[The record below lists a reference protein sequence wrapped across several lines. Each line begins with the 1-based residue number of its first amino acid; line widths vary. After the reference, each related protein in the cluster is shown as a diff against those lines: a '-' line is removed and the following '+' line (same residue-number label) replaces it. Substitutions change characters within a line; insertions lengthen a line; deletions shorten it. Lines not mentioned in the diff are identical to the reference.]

1 MLGQSSRL
9 APAAEN
15 PALISRWGN
24 WIDAPSLIRD
34 ISCWMALAKEQAFER
49 LRNARKSGR
58 LAHACLL
65 SGAPGSGKKWL
76 ADELTALVLGT
87 TSKEVST
94 HPDLHQVAPES
105 KSRRILIGQMRDL
118 ERVLQ
123 MKPLLGSH
131 KVAVI
136 HDADRLQPEAANAFL
151 KTLEEPPVGCHILLT
166 TTLRDAVL
174 QTILSRCMT
183 IPLLA
188 PNNSSRD
195 ELSAS
200 VAAEFEKS
208 LLQSGGGEAGSAFR
222 FTRFFQ
228 SALAGVREN
237 ISDGLDSELKEQVKR
252 HRDSIDKS
260 WKETREDQI
269 KAQTEAVAVRE
280 RDRLLAA
287 IGEVLATALRHK
299 LQPAESTPGEIRR
312 IAEANDARHLLKRLE
327 ALERTR
333 RLLASGTQEAL
344 ALESGFLQM
353 ISHS

>member
-1 MLGQSSRL
+1 
-9 APAAEN
+9 
-15 PALISRWGN
+15 
-24 WIDAPSLIRD
+24 
-34 ISCWMALAKEQAFER
+34 MALAKEQAFER

-76 ADELTALVLGT
+76 AGELAALVLGT
-87 TSKEVST
+87 NAKEVFS

-118 ERVLQ
+118 ERSLQ

-151 KTLEEPPVGCHILLT
+151 KTLEEPPAGCHILLT

-188 PNNSSRD
+188 PDGASRD

-200 VAAEFEKS
+200 VASEFEKT
-208 LLQSGGGEAGSAFR
+208 LLQPGGADAGAAFR

-228 SALAGVREN
+228 ATLAGVREN
-237 ISDGLDSELKEQVKR
+237 IADGLDSELKEQVKR

-260 WKETREDQI
+260 WKDTREDQI

-280 RDRLLAA
+280 RERLLAA
-287 IGEVLATALRHK
+287 IGEVLAAALRHK
-299 LQPAESTPGEIRR
+299 LQPAESTAAGIRR
-312 IAEANDARHLLKRLE
+312 LADSGDARELLQRLD

-353 ISHS
+353 ISNP

>member
-1 MLGQSSRL
+1 
-9 APAAEN
+9 
-15 PALISRWGN
+15 
-24 WIDAPSLIRD
+24 
-34 ISCWMALAKEQAFER
+34 MALAKERAFDR
-49 LRNARKSGR
+49 LRDARKSGR

-65 SGAPGSGKKWL
+65 SGPPGSGKKWL
-76 ADELTALVLGT
+76 TEELSGLVLG
-87 TSKEVST
+87 SNPREVTT
-94 HPDLHQVAPES
+94 HPDFHQVAPES
-105 KSRRILIGQMRDL
+105 KSRRILIAQMREL
-118 ERVLQ
+118 ERSLH
-123 MKPLLGSH
+123 MKPLRGAN
-131 KVAVI
+131 KFAVI

-151 KTLEEPPVGCHILLT
+151 KTLEEPPAGCHIVLT

-174 QTILSRCMT
+174 QTILSRCIT

-188 PNNSSRD
+188 PTGASRD
-195 ELSAS
+195 ELSAA

-208 LLQSGGGEAGSAFR
+208 LLHPGGPDAGVAFR

-228 SALAGVREN
+228 ATLAGVRES

-269 KAQTEAVAVRE
+269 KAQTEAAAVRE
-280 RDRLLAA
+280 RERLLASV
-287 IGEVLATALRHK
+287 GEVLATALRHK
-299 LQPAESTPGEIRR
+299 LQPTESTSGEIRR
-312 IAEANDARHLLKRLE
+312 IASENDPRHLLGRLD

-353 ISHS
+353 ISRS